1 MRKGIKTCFFNIF
14 EMTKMGIECQEV
26 TGMMK
31 YIRIGMLSFQIHIYA
46 YILYIHSGTPISA
59 VT

>member
-1 MRKGIKTCFFNIF
+1 
-14 EMTKMGIECQEV
+14 MGIECQEV
-26 TGMMK
+26 SGMMK